1 MPKSIDEILNDP
13 QLNEILDR
21 LETNKKSKKVLNVDS
36 DIKNFMEIVEWV
48 KENRHEPVAAEYGSN
63 ERKLYSR
70 LKGIKKRHS
79 DDELA

>member
-63 ERKLYSR
+63 ER
-70 LKGIKKRHS
+70 
-79 DDELA
+79 